1 MTRRATRNKKPIKEI
16 ETNKQQ
22 TRKRKQSIS
31 EDGNNNTV
39 ALRKKK
45 AVAPP
50 PTKTNTRKTRVKKT
64 KGLSLFISKILIN
77 QFLIYLEVPIREPSP
92 LPIIDRSKHYSTR
105 FSTRKNENNHFL
117 FK

>member
-64 KGLSLFISKILIN
+64 KGLSLFISKI
-77 QFLIYLEVPIREPSP
+77 
-92 LPIIDRSKHYSTR
+92 
-105 FSTRKNENNHFL
+105 
-117 FK
+117 